1 MRQIYGVV
9 VLFVVVGVLGPAA
22 PGVAQDRAPS
32 HAVGQVPTAPLADGV
47 MAAARAAT
55 QGPSGAKSGGTMGRV
70 GMELALLYYQYRRAG
85 AAGVQRLRAAA
96 TRGASGAAKDDRRVA
111 ARTLVPVSAD
121 GRFVTIE
128 AVANGQAARLLDA
141 LRGVGLEGGA
151 TAGNLVSGRLPIR
164 SIGAAAQVEGL
175 RGMVPAYAQLRVGR
189 VNSEADTSH
198 GVFAVR
204 TERGLYGTGE
214 KVCVLSDSYNR
225 SVQAITS
232 ASDDVR
238 SGDLPGEGNP
248 EGRTTPVDV
257 LDDAAGTDEGRAML
271 QLIHDLAPGATL
283 GFHTAVGGTAVFA
296 SGIRDLA
303 TTGNCTVIVDD
314 IGYNTEPFYQDGPVS
329 NAVDDVVQNEDVA
342 YFSAAGNDGQNA
354 YEAPF
359 RNSGQSGVVNS
370 SATRHDFDSS
380 AATDT
385 KQEIVVAPGGFFRI
399 FTFQWTDPSSLVAGS
414 AGADT
419 DLDIALVDLAGAI
432 VAESAQDSDGIG
444 VPFESLS
451 FTNTGSS
458 IDTLDLVVEKAAGPD
473 PDSVK
478 YVYVAQGA
486 EVVEYDTKGATI
498 FGHPMAEG
506 AMAVAAAPF
515 FKTNA
520 YDPSIDP
527 AQLNAFSSKG
537 GIPIL
542 FDQNGDELGSPV
554 VRKKPDVTGTDNL
567 DNTFFGRD
575 LRRPIDGDP
584 FPNFAG
590 TSAAAPTVAA
600 IAALMRQERSLSPN
614 AVYDQLELNALDVT
628 ERLNEQGAVESI
640 GSGWD
645 PWSGHGFVE
654 AKGVFADVFDIQIA
668 ETDASGATLDLSWRV
683 RAGVSIQSYDIDR
696 QYFGEGFR
704 EFKEPGGSP
713 VSFDN
718 PGLGV
723 YTYRIGWTRTDGN
736 TGTQT
741 VVDTVGF
748 RDIRAT
754 VNFQGEGRRQSI
766 EVAGALPPGTDGASN
781 PPRTFSYRLERRAGT
796 TGAFNFLDGI
806 TPMTTSDRVRFTAER
821 QPTGTQFYRIRATDD
836 RGNTLASPAASVETG
851 IGPYPNP
858 ARSSVTVHLRTDARQ
873 SVQVQVYDELGRRVY
888 TNRRD
893 VTAGSATKFQ
903 IDVGRW
909 SSGVYFL
916 RLRGDTF
923 TKTRKFVVRK

>member
-1 MRQIYGVV
+1 MRHSHRLVAT
-9 VLFVVVGVLGPAA
+9 LFVVVGVLGAAA
-22 PGVAQDRAPS
+22 PGFAQDRTPS

-47 MAAARAAT
+47 MTAAT
-55 QGPSGAKSGGTMGRV
+55 TATRGAAGAKSSGPMGRV
-70 GMELALLYYQYRRAG
+70 GLELALLYYQYQRAG
-85 AAGVQRLRAAA
+85 TAGVQRLRAAA
-96 TRGASGAAKDDRRVA
+96 TRGRSGSAKNARRVGT
-111 ARTLVPVSAD
+111 RTLHPVSSD
-121 GRFVTIE
+121 GAFVTVE
-128 AVANGQAARLLDA
+128 AVAHKDAERLLGA
-141 LRGVGLEGGA
+141 LRRVGLSRGA
-151 TAGNLVSGRLPIR
+151 TVGNLVSGRLPIR
-164 SIGAAAQVEGL
+164 AIRAAAQVEGL
-175 RGMVPAYAQLRVGR
+175 RGMMPAYAQLRVGR
-189 VNSEADTSH
+189 VDSEADTSH

-204 TERGLYGTGE
+204 NERGLDGTGE

-225 SVQAITS
+225 STQAVTA
-232 ASDDVR
+232 ASDDVQ
-238 SGDLPGEGNP
+238 SGDLPGDGNP
-248 EGRTTPVDV
+248 DGLTTPVDV

-342 YFSAAGNDGQNA
+342 YFSAAGNDGQNS

-359 RNSGQSGVVNS
+359 RNSGQAGVISS
-370 SATRHDFDSS
+370 SATRHDFDPS

-385 KQEIVVAPGGFFRI
+385 RQEIAVAPGGFFRI
-399 FTFQWTDPSSLVAGS
+399 FTFQWTDPSSLVEGS

-419 DLDIALVDLAGAI
+419 DLDIALVASDGTV
-432 VAESAQDSDGIG
+432 VAESVQNSDTDGTG

-458 IDTLDLVVEKAAGPD
+458 SRTLDLVIEKAAGPT

-486 EVVEYDTKGATI
+486 DVAEYDTKGPTI
-498 FGHPMAEG
+498 YGHPMAEG

-515 FKTNA
+515 FETNA
-520 YDPSIDP
+520 YAPGIDP
-527 AQLNAFSSKG
+527 ARLNFFSSKG

-542 FDQNGDELGSPV
+542 FDQNGDELGTPV
-554 VRKKPDVTGTDNL
+554 VRKKPDVTGTDYL

-575 LRRPIDGDP
+575 LSGPNDGDP

-600 IAALMRQERSLSPN
+600 IAALMREERSLSPS
-614 AVYDQLELNALDVT
+614 AVYNQLESNALDVT
-628 ERLNEQGAVESI
+628 ERRDERGTVEAI
-640 GSGWD
+640 ATGWD
-645 PWSGHGFVE
+645 PWSGHGFVAAE
-654 AKGVFADVFDIQIA
+654 GVFADIFDIQIA
-668 ETDASGATLDLSWRV
+668 ETDASGGTLELSWRV
-683 RAGVSIQSYDIDR
+683 RTGVSIQSYDIER
-696 QYFGEGFR
+696 QYFGDGFTDLAT
-704 EFKEPGGSP
+704 PGGSP
-713 VSFDN
+713 VSFGT

-748 RDIRAT
+748 RDITAT
-754 VNFQGEGRRQSI
+754 AGVRRVGARQPI
-766 EVAGALPPGTDGASN
+766 EIDGGLPPGTRS
-781 PPRTFSYRLERRAGT
+781 TFSYRVERRAGT
-796 TGAFNFLDGI
+796 TGDFVVLEDVL
-806 TPMTTSDRVRFTAER
+806 PTTTTDRVRFTAGR

-836 RGNTLASPAASVETG
+836 RGNTIASPAASVETG

-858 ARSSVTVHLRTDARQ
+858 ARSAVTVHLRTDASQ
-873 SVQVQVYDELGRRVY
+873 DVQVQVYDELGRRVY
-888 TNRRD
+888 TNRRT

-903 IDVGRW
+903 IDVGQW